1 LKEHNKNLFMRCCSL
16 EYVIYLDF
24 MNKNNVDE
32 AKKNVVSGFSI
43 KQTFVVVDVV
53 MKKKPNRVN
62 GII

>member
-1 LKEHNKNLFMRCCSL
+1 
-16 EYVIYLDF
+16 